1 MPDRMPSLES
11 CKEMLEHAEKMTVSI
26 RRMQET
32 ILAQKHAAADQR
44 MREQGAKA
52 VGEYEDDT
60 SMYGDDRQS
69 QGFGGAEGKKRRG
82 VCEDPPYAKWLSNLW
97 TESSASRSMP

>member
-1 MPDRMPSLES
+1 
-11 CKEMLEHAEKMTVSI
+11 MLEHAEKMTVSI

-44 MREQGAKA
+44 MREQGAKV
-52 VGEYEDDT
+52 VGEYEDDI
-60 SMYGDDRQS
+60 SMYGDDRQI

-82 VCEDPPYAKWLSNLW
+82 VCEGPPYAKWLSNLW
-97 TESSASRSMP
+97 TEGSASRSMP

>member
-11 CKEMLEHAEKMTVSI
+11 CKEMLEHAEKMTISI

-32 ILAQKHAAADQR
+32 ILAQKHAAADLR

-52 VGEYEDDT
+52 MGEYDDDV
-60 SMYGDDRQS
+60 SMYGDDRQ
-69 QGFGGAEGKKRRG
+69 GPAFGGGPEGKKRRG
-82 VCEDPPYAKWLSNLW
+82 VGIGFSYIRPFIL
-97 TESSASRSMP
+97 TFI